1 MNRVEGANIGLKNN
15 SAPFPGKM
23 WNKVVALL
31 AVANLLL
38 VLFNLSY
45 IPLRDIYLRQIPAL
59 VALYD
64 PIKSIEAHPDTSR
77 YLKTVDALTQQLP
90 KVGLQAPATTEL
102 FSFLRQQSTEMLAE
116 NPFSV
121 ANKFGTFAKLKR
133 RIEHHLDTQSAKEA
147 FNQFWSQDYFT
158 KVSPPEALGFFD
170 SKIRPLLEV
179 NYYRSV
185 DENGQ
190 FIDDFWRI
198 DLYFMVF
205 FGLEFLLRSFW
216 KSRQRE
222 DLTWGDALL
231 RSWYDGLM
239 LLPTWRWLRTVPV
252 AVRLHKSGLI
262 NLERILAQVTH
273 EPAAYLAD
281 RVGMFLMVR
290 LINQTQEAVETG
302 EAAKMLLQP
311 GDYIQVSD
319 VDKVDAILD
328 RILQIAI
335 YKAVPQVQP
344 ELESLLH
351 HSLKG
356 AFKSSDFYQA
366 LQQVPG
372 LSALPQEATEQ
383 LADYLSQAAYEVLA
397 TSYGDVQGRE
407 LFENLTANFKQV
419 LRRELQDEKTQAEL
433 QSLLADLLEEVK
445 LNYIQGAKKQ
455 DPEATLAEAEK
466 LRNRLEKEI

>member
-1 MNRVEGANIGLKNN
+1 MNSLR
-15 SAPFPGKM
+15 PFPKKI
-23 WNKVVALL
+23 WNKLVALL

-45 IPLRDIYLRQIPAL
+45 IPLRDIYLRQIPTL
-59 VALYD
+59 VSLYD
-64 PIKSIEAHPDTSR
+64 PIKSIEPHPDTSR
-77 YLKTVDALTQQLP
+77 YLNTVDILVKKLP
-90 KVGLQAPATTEL
+90 KVGLSDPETTEIFAL
-102 FSFLRQQSTEMLAE
+102 LRQQSTDMLAE

-133 RIEHHLDTQSAKEA
+133 RIKYHLNTQSAKEA
-147 FNQFWSQDYFT
+147 FNQFWTQTYFSQVT
-158 KVSPPEALGFFD
+158 PPEALEFFNR
-170 SKIRPLLEV
+170 KLRPLLEV

-198 DLYFMVF
+198 DLYFIVF
-205 FGLEFLLRSFW
+205 FGLELLIRSFR

-231 RSWYDGLM
+231 RNWYDGLM
-239 LLPTWRWLRTVPV
+239 LLPTWRWLRIVPV

-273 EPAAYLAD
+273 EPSAYLAD

-290 LINQTQEAVETG
+290 LINQTQEAIQTG
-302 EAAKMLLQP
+302 EVAKMLLQP

-356 AFKSSDFYQA
+356 AFKRSDFYHA
-366 LQQVPG
+366 LQQIPG
-372 LSALPQEATEQ
+372 LAALPQEATEQ

-407 LFENLTANFKQV
+407 LFENLTTKFKQV
-419 LRRELQDEKTQAEL
+419 LRQELQDEKTQAEL

-445 LNYIQGAKKQ
+445 LNYIQGAKED
-455 DPEATLAEAEK
+455 DPEEILAEAEE
-466 LRNRLEKEI
+466 LRDRLER